1 MFNIKKL
8 TGSILFLFATHAGM
22 AQQTSPVD
30 FVNPLIGTESKYELS
45 NGNTYPAIARPWG
58 MNFWTPQ
65 TGNMGDGWVYTYTAD
80 KIKGFKQ
87 THQPSPWNN
96 DYGQFSIMPITGTP
110 LFDQEKRASWF
121 SHKAE
126 IAKPYY
132 YSVYLADHDVTT
144 ELSPSQRAAI
154 FQFTFPKTD
163 SAYVIIDAFDKGSYI
178 KVIPQENKIIGY
190 STKNSGGVPENFKN
204 YFVITFDRPFS
215 YKAAVKSGAISKDE
229 LEIQDNHAGAVVG
242 FSSLKRGEKVTARIA
257 SSFISFEQ
265 AELNLKEVKSKTF
278 QQVVDEGKA
287 QWNEI
292 LGRVQVEDHNID
304 RLRTFYSSLYRSTL
318 FPRDF
323 SEIDGTGKRMHY
335 SPYNGQVLPG
345 EMFTD
350 TGFWDTFRSLFP
362 LLNLLYP
369 SMNDRMQEG
378 LVNAYKES
386 GYLPEWASPGHR
398 ASMIGNNSASIV
410 ADALITDRKGYD
422 KDLLW
427 EALKHGANSA
437 YPKHSSTGRFGYE
450 YYNKLGYIPA
460 DVKVDQNVAR
470 SLEYAYNDWC
480 IYEFGKALGKPE
492 AETAIYATRAM
503 NYKNLFDP
511 STKLMRG
518 KKADGSF
525 VSDFDP
531 SAWSREYT
539 EGNAWHWSFCVF
551 HDPQGLINLMGGN
564 KSFVSMLDTVFVIPS
579 YEGMKS
585 RGMIHEM
592 REMQV
597 MNMGQYAHGNQP
609 IQHMPYLYNYA
620 AEPWKAQYWVRKI
633 MDKLY
638 LPTPDGYCGD
648 EDNGQTSAWYVFSS
662 LGFYPVSP
670 ASGEYV
676 IGSPQFDKVTLNF
689 ENGKKVNI
697 QAKQQG
703 ANQVYVDQLTWNG
716 KPYNHNYIRYKDLLQ
731 GAKLDFKMSEEPNK
745 NRGTKKEDAPYS
757 FSNEKIK

>member
-8 TGSILFLFATHAGM
+8 TGSILFLFATHVSS
-22 AQQTSPVD
+22 AQQSSPVD
-30 FVNPLIGTESKYELS
+30 YVNPLIGTESKYELS

-96 DYGQFSIMPITGTP
+96 DYGQFSLMPMTGKP
-110 LFDQEKRASWF
+110 QFDQEKRASWF

-126 IAKPYY
+126 IVKPYY

-144 ELSPSQRAAI
+144 ELTPSQRAAV
-154 FQFTFPKTD
+154 FRFTFPKTD
-163 SAYVIIDAFDKGSYI
+163 EAYVTIDAFDKGSYI

-190 STKNSGGVPENFKN
+190 STKNSGGVPDNFKN

-215 YKAAVKSGAISKDE
+215 YKAGVKNGNISNDQ
-229 LEIQDNHAGAVVG
+229 LEIKDDHAGAIVG
-242 FSSLKRGEKVTARIA
+242 FPSLKRGEKVVAKVA

-265 AELNLKEVKSKTF
+265 AELNLNEVKSKTF
-278 QQVVDEGKA
+278 EQVANEGKQ
-287 QWNEI
+287 QWNEV
-292 LGRVQVEDHNID
+292 LGRVQVEDNNID
-304 RLRTFYSSLYRSTL
+304 RLRTFYSCLYRSTL

-323 SEIDGTGKRMHY
+323 SEIDGSGRRIHY

-369 SMNDRMQEG
+369 SMNDRMQAG

-410 ADALITDRKGYD
+410 ADALLTNRTGYD
-422 KDLLW
+422 KEILW
-427 EALKHGANSA
+427 EALKHGANNA
-437 YPKHSSTGRFGYE
+437 YPKHSSTGRFGHE

-480 IYEFGKALGKPE
+480 IYEFGKALGKP
-492 AETAIYATRAM
+492 ASETAIYAQRAM
-503 NYKNLFDP
+503 NYKNLYDP
-511 STKLMRG
+511 TTKLMRG

-525 VSDFDP
+525 VTNFDP

-551 HDPQGLINLMGGN
+551 HDPQGLIDLMGGN

-670 ASGEYV
+670 GSGEYV
-676 IGSPQFDKVTLNF
+676 IGSPQFNKVTLRL
-689 ENGKKVNI
+689 ENGKEI
-697 QAKQQG
+697 QVHAKQQG
-703 ANQVYVDQLTWNG
+703 LDQVYVNQLSWNG
-716 KPYNHNYIRYKDLLQ
+716 KAYNRNYIRYADLIK
-731 GAKLDFKMSEEPNK
+731 GANLEFKMSSEPNK

-757 FSNEKIK
+757 FSNEKR